1 MREEISSGGVIVFGN
16 AILLLKKYNGDWVLP
31 KGKVEP
37 GEKKD
42 EAALREVF
50 EESGLKAEIIRYLG
64 EINYTY
70 KENWDDN
77 KRVHKT
83 VYWYLMHAR
92 NMDTVPQREEGFI
105 EAKFI
110 HIDRVLEMAKY
121 DDEKEII
128 KVALDEINKKSYD
141 SSGD

>member
-50 EESGLKAEIIRYLG
+50 EESGLKAEIIKYLG
-64 EINYTY
+64 EIHYTY
-70 KENWDDN
+70 KENWDEN

-83 VYWYLMHAR
+83 VY
-92 NMDTVPQREEGFI
+92 
-105 EAKFI
+105 
-110 HIDRVLEMAKY
+110 
-121 DDEKEII
+121 
-128 KVALDEINKKSYD
+128 
-141 SSGD
+141 

>member
-64 EINYTY
+64 EIHYTY
-70 KENWDDN
+70 YENWDDN